1 MSSPRNGEP
10 GRSSQEH
17 RSDPAWQLRKYLLLL
32 AILVGTVTYV
42 AGLDP
47 PGGVWLE
54 TKNGHRTGNPILPG
68 TRPLRYKLFY
78 YFNAT
83 AFAAS
88 LVVSIL
94 LLFIKHEDAEKK
106 VPAVRFVMVLDVVCL
121 MVAYVAGSC
130 RSGLTTI
137 YASAICAV
145 VILLITTR
153 IPLFAECRWHSAKAE
168 IHSAKVS
175 PSVALGDSL
184 HVEKHFRRVFFLR
197 HSAKCIVMLNSFTW
211 MGMKKLL
218 TWLGMMSSGE
228 EQRRTTDGVPQQQ
241 QGAGQLWKK
250 NMLRRKEQRKVLMLL
265 AMFVTTITYT
275 AALSPPGGF
284 WEEAPE
290 DGASH
295 RAGDPILMKR
305 HTKRFLAFF
314 ICNTT
319 SFAASLVII
328 TLLLSTRMWKNV
340 GSQVGLYGGNA
351 VALLGLMGAY
361 AAGSGR
367 DKDTT
372 IYVVCLVFLVLV
384 YISFTA
390 ILELYWFRSD
400 SDSLTITSSTE
411 ESHNDSVS
419 DMSLP
424 TTRSSEGP
432 TSESEEA
439 VDKARSLI
447 LLLATLA
454 VTVTYQAGLSP
465 PGGVWRDTG
474 DGHVGGN
481 LILLA
486 THARRYKVFFYC
498 NSAAF
503 ITSIVVVI
511 MVQSTRWVSS
521 RALQAA
527 VILDLFGLMGAY
539 ASGSCRDAR
548 TSIYVFALAAVVFV
562 AVVIY
567 VAVHAVM
574 GNGQYS
580 TATITQAPS
589 PAQAPTPEQA
599 PALAQADITAEA
611 PSPAQAPTPV
621 QAPALAQADITIEA
635 PSPAQAP
642 TPAQAVI
649 TADHKEKENEKK
661 RKLLLL
667 LAILAVSITYQAG
680 LTPPGKF
687 WLEHGDAAHHVGD
700 PVLADNYPRRYK
712 AFFYCNATSFMVSV
726 VVIIVLV
733 GRKLSDANK
742 IYWRMLYGSMTVG
755 LIGLMGAY
763 AAGTTRRVKTSV
775 YVFALV
781 GAVLLFAVLHIHAL
795 QGWIPGFV
803 PEIGRK
809 LEDWIQK
816 LMPSTEDDKE
826 SEGAINDKYRKQ
838 YRMNKYLLLL
848 GILAASVTYQA
859 GLDPP
864 GGVWPGDGDGHAA
877 GDPVLHDESR
887 RRYHAFFY
895 SNSTC
900 FVTSVVVVVLLLQS
914 TLIDRANRWPTRAM
928 HTAVVLDLLGLL
940 VAYAT
945 GGSRDWGT
953 FGYVLTMAVTVLA
966 YVAIYMVLSYGN
978 RNSCPQQGHEEQING
993 SASGPVSGTG
1003 SNGHLSLPI

>member
-10 GRSSQEH
+10 GPSPQEH

-54 TKNGHRTGNPILPG
+54 TKDGHRTGNPILPG
-68 TRPLRYKLFY
+68 THPLRYKLFY

-106 VPAVRFVMVLDVVCL
+106 VPAVRLVMVLDVLCL

-130 RSGLTTI
+130 RSRLTTI
-137 YASAICAV
+137 YASVLCAAIV
-145 VILLITTR
+145 LLI
-153 IPLFAECRWHSAKAE
+153 
-168 IHSAKVS
+168 V
-175 PSVALGDSL
+175 V
-184 HVEKHFRRVFFLR
+184 
-197 HSAKCIVMLNSFTW
+197 LNSFART
-211 MGMKKLL
+211 
-218 TWLGMMSSGE
+218 SS
-228 EQRRTTDGVPQQQ
+228 RNDGTVAREDGSRPRD
-241 QGAGQLWKK
+241 GSLPIGTENPWGKD
-250 NMLRRKEQRKVLMLL
+250 MLRRKERRKVLMLL

-295 RAGDPILMKR
+295 RAGDPILLKR
-305 HTKRFLAFF
+305 HTKRFLAFL

-328 TLLLSTRMWKNV
+328 TLLLSTRMCKND
-340 GSQVGLYGGNA
+340 GSQVGLYGGIA

-361 AAGSGR
+361 AAGCGR

-372 IYVVCLVFLVLV
+372 IYVLCLVFLVLG
-384 YISFTA
+384 YIFCIA
-390 ILELYWFRSD
+390 MLELYWSPPPTRSTGG
-400 SDSLTITSSTE
+400 SG
-411 ESHNDSVS
+411 NDSVS
-419 DMSLP
+419 DMSLSP
-424 TTRSSEGP
+424 PPTRSSEGSSPGDGQVAQPRP

-439 VDKARSLI
+439 VDKVRSLI

-539 ASGSCRDAR
+539 ASGSCRDVR

-580 TATITQAPS
+580 TATNTQ
-589 PAQAPTPEQA
+589 
-599 PALAQADITAEA
+599 A

-621 QAPALAQADITIEA
+621 QAPALVQADFTAEA

-642 TPAQAVI
+642 TPPQAVI
-649 TADHKEKENEKK
+649 TPDHKEKENEKK

-667 LAILAVSITYQAG
+667 LAILAVSVTYQAG

-726 VVIIVLV
+726 AVIIVLV

-742 IYWRMLYGSMTVG
+742 IYWRMLYGSMTIV

-795 QGWIPGFV
+795 QDWIPGFV

-816 LMPSTEDDKE
+816 LMPSTEDDEE

-978 RNSCPQQGHEEQING
+978 NKEKGQQNGRIRMQLELQYRNSWPARSQQGHEEEING
-993 SASGPVSGTG
+993 SASRPVSGTG
-1003 SNGHLSLPI
+1003 SNNGHLSSPPPVLQQRCHV